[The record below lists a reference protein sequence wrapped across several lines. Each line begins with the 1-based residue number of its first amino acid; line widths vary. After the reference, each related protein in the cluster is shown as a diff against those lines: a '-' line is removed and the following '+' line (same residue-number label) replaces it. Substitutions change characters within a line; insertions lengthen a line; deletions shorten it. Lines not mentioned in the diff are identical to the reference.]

1 MHNDHLILYF
11 LNWFFFLSNGFGKG
25 LRAVIK
31 DLRRAHTT
39 SKTCISKEEN
49 KVPRSDWQVWE
60 WKVYECFMNQRD
72 IIKAPALT
80 RSFRD
85 VFFPKSVLIIE
96 RPALTIFFLN
106 TVSHQ
111 LPSDSLL
118 WISSWDYWSEFLYS
132 CLFKITVI
140 NMTLLKVKRVVSA
153 QVALNRVT
161 K

>member
-1 MHNDHLILYF
+1 MNNDHLILYF
-11 LNWFFFLSNGFGKG
+11 LNGFFFFSSNRFGKG
-25 LRAVIK
+25 LRAVII
-31 DLRRAHTT
+31 DLRRAHTA

-72 IIKAPALT
+72 IIKASALT

-96 RPALTIFFLN
+96 RPAPTFFFFFLN
-106 TVSHQ
+106 TVSHK

-132 CLFKITVI
+132 CLFKISVI
-140 NMTLLKVKRVVSA
+140 NMTLSA
-153 QVALNRVT
+153 QVALNRVM